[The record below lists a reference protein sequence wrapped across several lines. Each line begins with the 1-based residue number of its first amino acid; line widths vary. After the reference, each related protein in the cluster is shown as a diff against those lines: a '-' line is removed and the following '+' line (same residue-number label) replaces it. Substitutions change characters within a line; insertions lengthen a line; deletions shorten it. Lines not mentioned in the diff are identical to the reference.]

1 MSNLPFNLVIQ
12 VIWWTTVLKRSLTA
26 WKASKQGLFSGPY
39 FRAFG
44 LKTERYSVTLRIQS
58 ECGKIR
64 TRTNSV
70 FGHFSRNAF
79 VTNDYNHTSLNI
91 ISLQQFFT
99 KFRSSHQRCSM
110 KKGVLKN
117 FVKFKGKYLYLFALK
132 RGSGTGVFLWILSNF

>member
-91 ISLQQFFT
+91 ISSQQFFT

-117 FVKFKGKYLYLFALK
+117 FVKFKGKYLYHFALK